1 NNENAVK
8 KRRCMQCFLNTAGLF
23 PLQNKPVRRR
33 PPRTLQL
40 PLPTGNDA
48 GQDHG
53 EAASHPPR
61 KNRNSA
67 LIEKL
72 QANLVLSPTAL
83 LPSPLS
89 PGAGK
94 PPVLLPSLSPNSPCS
109 PASPA
114 AAHTPRQEEA
124 PASFEKP
131 AEGSVLLNVNKSRA
145 RHSIKRRPPSRRHR
159 KSSGDDVGT
168 EEEKPTAA
176 VSESPSQGGK
186 EEEVFEEQKVEKKEG
201 NSAEPAAA
209 AEEKKEEK
217 EEVKTPDEP
226 QLTTSTSESTKH
238 EDPHEEPQKEPTEE
252 PATEPQSES
261 ERAPDDKEEQKE
273 KKEEGEE
280 NQTEVRCYSHCNKR
294 YYFKIRLPL

>member
-1 NNENAVK
+1 MEKESVVK
-8 KRRCMQCFLNTAGLF
+8 RSVAELAGKF
-23 PLQNKPVRRR
+23 ACQKIPVPTGDEANKPVRRR

-48 GQDHG
+48 GQDHGEQQKG

-209 AEEKKEEK
+209 AASSTTEQQKEQK
-217 EEVKTPDEP
+217 H
-226 QLTTSTSESTKH
+226 SESPDL
-238 EDPHEEPQKEPTEE
+238 EQQPPHNRIRRK
-252 PATEPQSES
+252 
-261 ERAPDDKEEQKE
+261 
-273 KKEEGEE
+273 GE
-280 NQTEVRCYSHCNKR
+280 
-294 YYFKIRLPL
+294 